1 MKNQGE
7 IGIALQLFDCL
18 NPDERRLILDL
29 IKELSSNQESS
40 GDSRDLSKRIT

>member
-18 NPDERRLILDL
+18 TPDERRQILDL

-40 GDSRDLSKRIT
+40 GDSRGLSKRIT

>member
-18 NPDERRLILDL
+18 TPDERRLILDL
-29 IKELSSNQESS
+29 IKELSLNQESS

>member
-29 IKELSSNQESS
+29 IKELSSNQESV
-40 GDSRDLSKRIT
+40 GGSRDSNRQTT